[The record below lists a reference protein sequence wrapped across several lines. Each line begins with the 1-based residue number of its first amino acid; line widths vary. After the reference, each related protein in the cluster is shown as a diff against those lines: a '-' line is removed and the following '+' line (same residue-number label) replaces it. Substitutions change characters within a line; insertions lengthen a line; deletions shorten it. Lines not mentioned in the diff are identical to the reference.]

1 MFRTGRRTHLA
12 TIVAL
17 SMLGPV
23 ASLADDPP
31 RPTSPPKNE
40 GEIKPLPP
48 LAIPDDPPPHEGA
61 MIDLPVTIEPPDI
74 IVVEVVEALPGR
86 PITGERIVRPDGT
99 ISLGFYGDL
108 HVRGLTPRQV
118 KVKVLQLL
126 RGHLNDE
133 VLGLMIFESEGSE
146 PADGPNDPKAVQPPG
161 GRDPL
166 NSNPKIEKPESIPGE
181 APPAEK
187 KPEAI
192 PKAAETRENAPR
204 SSALG
209 GNRSRRSPRRRT
221 IRTMAYPLQEVNQ
234 QDAIQDPRPP
244 AQVPGAVVEVMPAE
258 LQVMEVEGKWRR
270 IEPSDSQ
277 RVFVDVTSY
286 NSSVY
291 YVQGDVGVPGRLPI
305 TGKETVLDALN
316 YAGGLIPAAEPADIH
331 LYRPARGG
339 RPSKDYKI
347 DLLAIQKGDARANL
361 QVFPNDRLIVGRNPA
376 VKKTAE
382 IDRAG
387 GLINSVLNTIL
398 QYSFTARS
406 LASINTPPSGGSGAG
421 QVKSGGQDMPLNPT
435 NPAIMPPAQRDA
447 MVKEWYEFLWSISS
461 QEGGAMLDEKAFREA
476 LMKKLSSTPTAEP
489 KQ

>member
-1 MFRTGRRTHLA
+1 MFRTSRRTHLA

-108 HVRGLTPRQV
+108 HVRGLTSQQV
-118 KVKVLQLL
+118 KVKVLHLL
-126 RGHLNDE
+126 QRHLNDE
-133 VLGLMIFESEGSE
+133 VLGLMIFEPEGPA

-161 GRDPL
+161 GRNPI
-166 NSNPKIEKPESIPGE
+166 NSDPKIEKSEPVPGE

-187 KPEAI
+187 KPEAN
-192 PKAAETRENAPR
+192 PKVTEKREDAPR

-209 GNRSRRSPRRRT
+209 GNRSRRGPRRRT
-221 IRTMAYPLQEVNQ
+221 IRTMAYPLREVNQ
-234 QDAIQDPRPP
+234 QDAIQGPKPP
-244 AQVPGAVVEVMPAE
+244 AQAPGAAGEVIPPE

-277 RVFVDVTSY
+277 RVFVDVTAY

-291 YVQGDVGVPGRLPI
+291 YVQGDVGVPGRLPF

-339 RPSKDYKI
+339 KPSQDYKI
-347 DLLAIQKGDARANL
+347 DLLAVQKGDAKANL
-361 QVFPNDRLIVGRNPA
+361 QVFPNDRLIVGRNPV

-382 IDRAG
+382 LDRAG
-387 GLINSVLNTIL
+387 GLINNVLNTIL
-398 QYSFTARS
+398 QHSFTARS
-406 LASINTPPSGGSGAG
+406 LAAINTPSSGGAGAG
-421 QVKSGGQDMPLNPT
+421 QVKVGGRDMPLNPAD
-435 NPAIMPPAQRDA
+435 PALIPPAQRDA
-447 MVKEWYEFLWSISS
+447 MIKEWYEFLWSISS

-476 LMKKLSSTPTAEP
+476 LMKKLSSTPIPEP
-489 KQ
+489 KH